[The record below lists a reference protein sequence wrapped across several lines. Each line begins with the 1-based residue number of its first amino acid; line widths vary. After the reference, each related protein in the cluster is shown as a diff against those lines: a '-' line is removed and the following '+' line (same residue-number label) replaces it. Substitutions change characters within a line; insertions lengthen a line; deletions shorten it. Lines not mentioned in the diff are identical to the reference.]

1 MKFVVTA
8 GPTREHLDPVR
19 FLSNPSTGKMGF
31 AVARAAAMRGHEV
44 ALVAGPVS
52 LKTPKGVRRIDVTSA
67 REMLAAVEKEL
78 FANSRDMVRYSS
90 GRVGDAPLPTGDSG
104 GRVGDA
110 PLPVGAALRADRIS
124 QCSMVFVSTA
134 AVADWRPAKCAARK
148 LKKGQ
153 MSGILKLVRNP
164 DILKTV
170 ARRTKTTH
178 SPTHPLT
185 HSPTYLVGF
194 AAETNDV
201 IAEARRKCRE
211 KNLDMIV
218 ANDVTEK
225 GSGFGVDTNRVT
237 FVRKDGSVER
247 LPLMTKLA
255 VARRIVRECEDL
267 CP

>member
-8 GPTREHLDPVR
+8 GPTREYLDPVR

-67 REMLAAVEKEL
+67 REMLAAVEREL
-78 FANSRDMVRYSS
+78 SQQTS
-90 GRVGDAPLPTGDSG
+90 GA
-104 GRVGDA
+104 
-110 PLPVGAALRADRIS
+110 
-124 QCSMVFVSTA
+124 VFVSTA
-134 AVADWRPAKCAARK
+134 AVADWRPAKCASRK

-153 MSGILKLVRNP
+153 MSDTLKLVRNP

-170 ARRTKTTH
+170 ARRSKGVCF
-178 SPTHPLT
+178 
-185 HSPTYLVGF
+185 VGF

-201 IAEARRKCRE
+201 LAEARRKCRE

-267 CP
+267 RP

>member
-78 FANSRDMVRYSS
+78 FANSRDMVRYSN
-90 GRVGDAPLPTGDSG
+90 

-124 QCSMVFVSTA
+124 QCSMVFIATA

-170 ARRTKTTH
+170 ALRAKRQAPARA
-178 SPTHPLT
+178 SAIF
-185 HSPTYLVGF
+185 VGF

>member
-8 GPTREHLDPVR
+8 GPTREYLDPVR

-67 REMLAAVEKEL
+67 REMLAAVEREL
-78 FANSRDMVRYSS
+78 LQQ
-90 GRVGDAPLPTGDSG
+90 APDT
-104 GRVGDA
+104 
-110 PLPVGAALRADRIS
+110 
-124 QCSMVFVSTA
+124 VFVSTA

-153 MSGILKLVRNP
+153 MSDILKLVRNP

-170 ARRTKTTH
+170 ARRAKHQAPARASTIF
-178 SPTHPLT
+178 
-185 HSPTYLVGF
+185 VGF

-201 IAEARRKCRE
+201 IAEARRKCHE

-225 GSGFGVDTNRVT
+225 GSGFGVDTNRVIL
-237 FVRKDGSVER
+237 VRKDGSVDR

-267 CP
+267 RP

>member
-8 GPTREHLDPVR
+8 GPTREYLDPVR

-67 REMLAAVEKEL
+67 RDMLAAVEEEMAK
-78 FANSRDMVRYSS
+78 AKSVK
-90 GRVGDAPLPTGDSG
+90 PT
-104 GRVGDA
+104 
-110 PLPVGAALRADRIS
+110 
-124 QCSMVFVSTA
+124 VFVSTA
-134 AVADWRPAKCAARK
+134 AVADWRPAKCAPRK

-153 MSGILKLVRNP
+153 MSDTLKLVRNP

-170 ARRTKTTH
+170 ARRTKHQAPARIARASTIF
-178 SPTHPLT
+178 
-185 HSPTYLVGF
+185 VGF

-237 FVRKDGSVER
+237 LVRKDGSVDR

-255 VARRIVRECEDL
+255 LRGGS
-267 CP
+267 